1 MIRPGSARG
10 RLTGGNLTLIMETMG
25 TPYEIQTAGRILF
38 LEDLNAEPHE
48 YDAYFAQLRQAG
60 KLQAAAAVIIGHC
73 ASSEPRG
80 TFPLN
85 FSLEDLVEQY
95 MGDLG
100 IPVIYG
106 LRLGH
111 TPAQCVLPVG
121 ALASLNADADG
132 VTLTVEE
139 AACL

>member
-1 MIRPGSARG
+1 
-10 RLTGGNLTLIMETMG
+10 
-25 TPYEIQTAGRILF
+25 
-38 LEDLNAEPHE
+38 
-48 YDAYFAQLRQAG
+48 
-60 KLQAAAAVIIGHC
+60 
-73 ASSEPRG
+73 
-80 TFPLN
+80 
-85 FSLEDLVEQY
+85 

-111 TPAQCVLPVG
+111 TPDQCVLPVG